1 MIQSGLTFKIQMA
14 VSLSITPQRIGR
26 PLLPLMSSTKQV
38 MTTSAFELS
47 APERLLRFL
56 EGQEVKSKLIVPLT
70 PDASTRNYFRIPW
83 PTGKGSHA
91 VAAVYPE
98 PFDPD
103 FHPYLDVTRLF
114 LENGIPVPEIYAVDG
129 QSGIIVQEDLG
140 DRQLF
145 RVYEAA
151 PVDECDQYK
160 ERAVNLI
167 AQIQNATQLA
177 YERQSIASR
186 LAFDEPKLSWELDF
200 FVEHFFTSLRS
211 ETLRHGEAAELKAEL
226 NDVAAELAARPR
238 VLCHR
243 DFHAANLMVDH
254 DNRLRIVDHQDARM
268 GPVTYDLVSFLLDRR
283 AEPPSLAELRAYRL
297 FLLEERRLLGLEA
310 LDPDEIATEFRLMTI
325 QRGLKAIGTFSY
337 QTAVCGRGNAYEKF
351 IEPTLLIVLQAADWL
366 DRFPALR
373 RMLRER
379 VGSSPTVREGA

>member
-1 MIQSGLTFKIQMA
+1 
-14 VSLSITPQRIGR
+14 
-26 PLLPLMSSTKQV
+26 

-47 APERLLRFL
+47 AADRLDRFL
-56 EGQEVKSKLIVPLT
+56 EAQGANRDPIFALT

-83 PTGKGSHA
+83 NGSRA
-91 VAAVYPE
+91 GQAIAAVYPE

-129 QSGIIVQEDLG
+129 QSGVIIQEDLG

-145 RVYEAA
+145 RIYEAA
-151 PVDECDQYK
+151 PDHECEQYK

-167 AQIQNATQLA
+167 AQIQNATQQA
-177 YERQSIASR
+177 YERQSISSR

-200 FVEHFFTSLRS
+200 FVEHYFTSLRK
-211 ETLRHGEAAELKAEL
+211 EELRHGEIAELKAEL
-226 NDVAAELAARPR
+226 NDVASELAARPR

-243 DFHAANLMVDH
+243 DFHAANLMVDP
-254 DNRLRIVDHQDARM
+254 DNRLRVVDHQDARM

-297 FLLEERRLLGLEA
+297 LLIEERRLLGLEA
-310 LDPDEIATEFRLMTI
+310 LDPDDIATEFRLMTI

-337 QTAVCGRGNAYEKF
+337 QTAVLNRGHAYEGF
-351 IEPTLLIVLQAADWL
+351 IQPTLLIVLQAADWL
-366 DRFPALR
+366 DRFPIMR

-379 VGSSPTVREGA
+379 AKSAPVPA

>member
-1 MIQSGLTFKIQMA
+1 MK
-14 VSLSITPQRIGR
+14 
-26 PLLPLMSSTKQV
+26 
-38 MTTSAFELS
+38 
-47 APERLLRFL
+47 FL
-56 EGQEVKSKLIVPLT
+56 ESQGAKSKLIVPLT
-70 PDASTRNYFRIPW
+70 PDASTRNYFRIAW
-83 PTGKGSHA
+83 KKGKA

-129 QSGIIVQEDLG
+129 QSGVIVQEDLG

-145 RVYEAA
+145 RIYEAA
-151 PVDECDQYK
+151 PQDECDEYK

-167 AQIQNATQLA
+167 AQIQKATDTA

-200 FVEHFFTSLRS
+200 FVEHYFGSLRS
-211 ETLRHGEAAELKAEL
+211 ETLRHAEAAELKAEL
-226 NDVAAELAARPR
+226 NDISAELAARPR

-243 DFHAANLMVDH
+243 DFHAANLMVDGN
-254 DNRLRIVDHQDARM
+254 NRLRIVDHQDARM

-283 AEPPSLAELRAYRL
+283 SEPPSLAELRAYRL
-297 FLLEERRLLGLEA
+297 FLLEERRLLGMEA
-310 LDPDEIATEFRLMTI
+310 LDPDEVALEFRLMTI

-337 QTAVCGRGNAYEKF
+337 QTAICNRGSLYEQL
-351 IEPTLLIVLQAADWL
+351 IQPTLCIVLQAADWL

-379 VGSSPTVREGA
+379 V

>member
-1 MIQSGLTFKIQMA
+1 
-14 VSLSITPQRIGR
+14 
-26 PLLPLMSSTKQV
+26 MSSAKQV
-38 MTTSAFELS
+38 MTTSSFELS
-47 APERLLRFL
+47 AAERLLKFL
-56 EGQEVKSKLIVPLT
+56 EGHDVKNNLIVPLT

-83 PTGKGSHA
+83 KKGKASSA

-98 PFDPD
+98 PFDPE

-114 LENGIPVPEIYAVDG
+114 MENSIPVPEIYAVDG
-129 QSGIIVQEDLG
+129 QSGVIVQEDLG

-145 RVYEAA
+145 RVYEGA
-151 PVDECDQYK
+151 PDEECDQYK

-167 AQIQNATQLA
+167 AQIQKATESA
-177 YERQSIASR
+177 FERKSIASR
-186 LAFDEPKLSWELDF
+186 LAFDEPKLSWEFNF
-200 FVEHFFTSLRS
+200 FTEHYFTSLRS
-211 ETLRHGEAAELKAEL
+211 ETLRHAEAAELKAEF
-226 NDVAAELAARPR
+226 NDIAAELAARPR

-297 FLLEERRLLGLEA
+297 FLLEERRLLGLAA

-325 QRGLKAIGTFSY
+325 QRGLKAVGTFSY
-337 QTAVCGRGNAYEKF
+337 QTAVCGRGEAYEKF

-373 RMLRER
+373 KMLRER
-379 VGSSPTVREGA
+379 TGVIN